1 MQDPILFWNEVAM
14 EVNKNDHTGNME
26 GEHQG
31 GPTLSSRA
39 LAIVHLAMHDAY
51 FGVRGVGNIP
61 APNVPPKR
69 TY

>member
-39 LAIVHLAMHDAY
+39 LAIVHLAMHDAN
-51 FGVRGVGNIP
+51 RD
-61 APNVPPKR
+61 AR
-69 TY
+69 HELL